1 VQLTPART
9 KSAQEYAV
17 LLRRAFQEEP
27 SFADLRV
34 DFDTGGMVA
43 TALNQGAASPID
55 IEVQGGTS
63 DQLLAAARQIRSL
76 AATVSGAVDI
86 RIQQRND
93 APYLI
98 LDVDRV
104 KAAQQGLS
112 AEDVILQVVVALNS
126 SVSVD
131 RNFWVDSQSGN
142 QYFVGVQFP
151 EDPNRKLE
159 DVLNMPVASANGTRA
174 AINLGS
180 LVTPRRTNGEV
191 EINHVGLKRV
201 ANVFVNIEGRD
212 LGSVAGDI
220 EKAIAGIQLPDGMRM
235 NLKGEYGRMNDAF
248 RQLAVGISLAV
259 VLVYL
264 LQVTLFRSWIAPG
277 VIMFTVPLGFI
288 GVLGMLYLTR
298 TTLNVQS
305 LLGATFLIGIAVN
318 NGVLLVDFA
327 NRRRAESGLSARDA
341 MREAAATRFRPIL
354 MTFLATVLAMTPM
367 ALGLGRGAEAATPLA
382 RAIIGGL
389 LSSTFLTLFL
399 VPVLYVLL
407 VRRPPS
413 EVPDLERA

>member
-1 VQLTPART
+1 V
-9 KSAQEYAV
+9 
-17 LLRRAFQEEP
+17 
-27 SFADLRV
+27 
-34 DFDTGGMVA
+34 
-43 TALNQGAASPID
+43 N
-55 IEVQGGTS
+55 
-63 DQLLAAARQIRSL
+63 
-76 AATVSGAVDI
+76 
-86 RIQQRND
+86 
-93 APYLI
+93 
-98 LDVDRV
+98 
-104 KAAQQGLS
+104 
-112 AEDVILQVVVALNS
+112 
-126 SVSVD
+126 

-151 EDPNRKLE
+151 EDSSRKLE

-220 EKAIAGIQLPDGMRM
+220 EKAIAGVQLPDGMRM

-327 NRRRAESGLSARDA
+327 NRRRRDAGLSARDA
-341 MREAAATRFRPIL
+341 MREAATTRFRPIL

-367 ALGLGRGAEAATPLA
+367 ALGLGRGSEAATPLA

-399 VPVLYVLL
+399 VPVLYVLF
-407 VRRPPS
+407 VRRAPS
-413 EVPDLERA
+413 EVPDLDRA

>member
-1 VQLTPART
+1 VAVALLFAASLCLLPRIGRDFFPRVDAGQITLRLRAPSNLRLDSAEKRVMEVEQFLRKNIPASDREMIVSEIGLNSDWSAAYTTNSGQHDAIIRVQLTPART

-27 SFADLRV
+27 FFADLRV

-76 AATVSGAVDI
+76 AATVPGAVDI

-235 NLKGEYGRMNDAF
+235 NLKGEYGHMNDAF

-288 GVLGMLYLTR
+288 GVLGML
-298 TTLNVQS
+298 
-305 LLGATFLIGIAVN
+305 
-318 NGVLLVDFA
+318 
-327 NRRRAESGLSARDA
+327 
-341 MREAAATRFRPIL
+341 
-354 MTFLATVLAMTPM
+354 
-367 ALGLGRGAEAATPLA
+367 
-382 RAIIGGL
+382 
-389 LSSTFLTLFL
+389 
-399 VPVLYVLL
+399 
-407 VRRPPS
+407 
-413 EVPDLERA
+413 